1 MNRSQGLEILKTKD
15 GRRYYKTVKYP
26 DIPLSEDDIYVISSF
41 GDRCDLIASDY
52 YQGDTSLYWI
62 IQIANDIPRDSF
74 YIPEGNQTRIP
85 QDITGII
92 QSYNDLNGIK

>member
-1 MNRSQGLEILKTKD
+1 MNRYQGVEVLKSKD
-15 GRRYYKTVKYP
+15 GIRYYKNIKYP
-26 DIPLSEDDIYVISSF
+26 DIPLSEDDVYVISSF

-52 YQGDTSLYWI
+52 YQDVSLFWI
-62 IQIANDIPRDSF
+62 IQVANDIPRDSI

-85 QDITGII
+85 QNTTDII